1 MAMIVGGFW
10 LFNSS
15 SIHGGHYFL
24 DPSPQPPAPT
34 TVSANCFHMVRNFSI
49 LPGFLAQGLG
59 KCGGNAQVEIL
70 WLLFY
75 VFVIMQWDPPL
86 DLDGKVQ

>member
-1 MAMIVGGFW
+1 
-10 LFNSS
+10 
-15 SIHGGHYFL
+15 
-24 DPSPQPPAPT
+24 
-34 TVSANCFHMVRNFSI
+34 MVRNFSI
-49 LPGFLAQGLG
+49 LHGFLAQGLG